1 MFTPDTG
8 YDPITPSTSHLL
20 AEIGIDADAVREA
33 IADDRMRRCP
43 DREVLSG
50 DVRADAVA
58 DNQSQRVAR
67 EG

>member
-1 MFTPDTG
+1 MFAPD

-33 IADDRMRRCP
+33 IADDHARRCP
-43 DREVLSG
+43 GHEVRSD

-58 DNQSQRVAR
+58 KNRSWREAR